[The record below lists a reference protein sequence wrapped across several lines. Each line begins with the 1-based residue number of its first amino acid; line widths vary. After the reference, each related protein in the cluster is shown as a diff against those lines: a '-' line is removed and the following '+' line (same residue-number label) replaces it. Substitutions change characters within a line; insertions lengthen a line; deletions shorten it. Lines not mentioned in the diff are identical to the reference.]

1 MTPTLRLSK
10 LLIVLLL
17 LLTSCQ
23 KDDGTSNDG
32 NQNENI
38 PDTFSEYFGNE
49 ISRDFLGTVVDKN
62 DNPIW
67 GVTITIGNQTT
78 ETDVNGVFILR
89 DASVYERLVISKL
102 KKLVIYM
109 ALAV

>member
-38 PDTFSEYFGNE
+38 PDTFSNGEYP
-49 ISRDFLGTVVDKN
+49 L
-62 DNPIW
+62 
-67 GVTITIGNQTT
+67 Q
-78 ETDVNGVFILR
+78 
-89 DASVYERLVISKL
+89 
-102 KKLVIYM
+102 
-109 ALAV
+109 LAIKPQKQM